1 MGSIQRDLT
10 RDGKLSLEVREQMG
24 LSEGEGI
31 YRQIMQD
38 KVGGYG

>member
-1 MGSIQRDLT
+1 MESIRRDLT
-10 RDGKLSLEVREQMG
+10 CDGKLSLEVHEQMA

>member
-1 MGSIQRDLT
+1 MDSIGHDLT
-10 RDGKLSLEVREQMG
+10 HDGKLSLEVGEQMG
-24 LSEGEGI
+24 LSEGDGI